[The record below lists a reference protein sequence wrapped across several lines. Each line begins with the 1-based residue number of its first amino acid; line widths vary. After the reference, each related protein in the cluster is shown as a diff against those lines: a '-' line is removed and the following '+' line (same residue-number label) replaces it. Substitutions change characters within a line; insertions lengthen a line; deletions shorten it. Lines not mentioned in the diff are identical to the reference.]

1 MRLKAYCA
9 VGLGVYALLSA
20 ADLLLTFTLLR
31 VNVFAYESN
40 PAAAACLRHHG
51 WGGLALFKA
60 GGVLLFTG
68 AVVLLLVR
76 RRPGVAAGVVTFGCA
91 TLLAVTFYS
100 HGLIR
105 EVRAEVDAD
114 WDAAW
119 GRKPDLPTDVSV
131 AELCRHLAR

>member
-31 VNVFAYESN
+31 LNVFAYEAN
-40 PAAAACLRHHG
+40 PAAAACLERHG
-51 WGGLALFKA
+51 WSGLALFKL

-68 AVVLLLVR
+68 AVFLILR
-76 RRPGVAAGVVTFGCA
+76 RRPGVAAAVVTFGCTA
-91 TLLAVTFYS
+91 LLAVTFYS

-105 EVRAEVDAD
+105 EARADAAD
-114 WDAAW
+114 WDAVW
-119 GRKPDLPTDVSV
+119 GRKPDVPTDVSV